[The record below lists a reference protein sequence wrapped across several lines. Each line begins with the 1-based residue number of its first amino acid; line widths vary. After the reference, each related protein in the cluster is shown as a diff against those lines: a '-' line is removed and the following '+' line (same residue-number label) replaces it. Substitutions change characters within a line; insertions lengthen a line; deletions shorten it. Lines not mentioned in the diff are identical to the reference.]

1 MKRPP
6 SVTEH
11 GWNQY
16 AHIIWIDEPFP
27 DDINELSLND
37 ESGSDEGYGSDNDS
51 DDSENNY

>member
-1 MKRPP
+1 MRQ
-6 SVTEH
+6 S
-11 GWNQY
+11 

-51 DDSENNY
+51 DDNENNY